1 VPTEFAFTSNR
12 IGDTFHVSATA
23 TKIDP
28 RGDYNWYL
36 LENSEVKHLETGS
49 QLGTI
54 KLLANSKLYLKV
66 KNACGTDSLSQV
78 FSVLNIPKI
87 QKPKEIKTILIQN
100 ATELNVKYSENIKDV
115 NKLPNILQANGLF
128 KHLQFDRNLLSNINE
143 QYIRQVAK
151 MLSDSFI
158 EMKKKLNVKSFS
170 IDTRPLRL
178 KTLINTYQE
187 ILGGLRK
194 IDREAFMIAKDD
206 STEENLQK
214 ISDIWEEFNIRVEN
228 NTLVINE
235 RYEKIRKKINSLLV

>member
-1 VPTEFAFTSNR
+1 
-12 IGDTFHVSATA
+12 
-23 TKIDP
+23 
-28 RGDYNWYL
+28 
-36 LENSEVKHLETGS
+36 
-49 QLGTI
+49 
-54 KLLANSKLYLKV
+54 LY
-66 KNACGTDSLSQV
+66 D
-78 FSVLNIPKI
+78 
-87 QKPKEIKTILIQN
+87 LIQ
-100 ATELNVKYSENIKDV
+100 TISNIKDV

-158 EMKKKLNVKSFS
+158 EMKKKLNVKSFA